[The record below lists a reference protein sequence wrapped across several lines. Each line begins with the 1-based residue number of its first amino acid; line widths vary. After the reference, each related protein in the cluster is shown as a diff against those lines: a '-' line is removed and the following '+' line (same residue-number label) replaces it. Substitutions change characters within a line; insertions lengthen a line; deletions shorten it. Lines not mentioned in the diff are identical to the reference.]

1 MKYHRL
7 GYLKSRNLCLIA
19 LEIGKSKIKVSASF
33 FFFFFFGK
41 SSLPGLQMVTF
52 SVYVHGETESKQT
65 LQDLFL

>member
-1 MKYHRL
+1 MSHSS
-7 GYLKSRNLCLIA
+7 GNW
-19 LEIGKSKIKVSASF
+19 EVQDQGVSQ

-65 LQDLFL
+65 LQGLFL

>member
-7 GYLKSRNLCLIA
+7 GDLKSRNLCLIA
-19 LEIGKSKIKVSASF
+19 LEIGKSKIKVSAS

-65 LQDLFL
+65 LQGLFL